1 MTNFVGSTYLK
12 AQLAS
17 KRSVRRWETWRKWN
31 GVRLFSALCCSYWYW
46 QVSYWQLSRW
56 VVLKV
61 SIYEFALLH
70 LSQTTNGKENMFV
83 KLARHSRPACPKQRA
98 GRKSRRQS
106 CTSRWAPICC
116 MWSPVTWRFCTLADG
131 SSQSSHRR
139 KVENCLDLENHT
151 PSQLIGKK

>member
-31 GVRLFSALCCSYWYW
+31 GIRVFSALWCSYWYW

-61 SIYEFALLH
+61 SIYECALLH

-116 MWSPVTWRFCTLADG
+116 MWSPLTWRFCTLADG
-131 SSQSSHRR
+131 SSHRR